1 MMSSLL
7 LPVRE
12 EFRAIATA
20 IVPEAGSLPAEE
32 WAALESLVEKQLA
45 PRPEA
50 MRRQLVTFIR
60 VIALLARLRFARPL
74 HRLSD
79 AQVRRVLES
88 LERSRLLLLRRGTW
102 GLRTLVFLG
111 FYTRPGV
118 AASLGYRAHP
128 LGWEAR
134 RDADRMERSA

>member
-1 MMSSLL
+1 M
-7 LPVRE
+7 RE

-20 IVPEAGSLPAEE
+20 IVPEASGLRPDE
-32 WAALESLVEKQLA
+32 WRELEALVEEQLA

-50 MRRQLVTFIR
+50 MQRQLVKFIR
-60 VIALLARLRFARPL
+60 VIALLTSMRYVRPF
-74 HRLSD
+74 HRCSA

-88 LERSRLLLLRRGTW
+88 LERAPVLLLRRGTW

-118 AASLGYRAHP
+118 AASLGYRAHAF
-128 LGWEAR
+128 GWEAR
-134 RDADRMERSA
+134 READRMERSA